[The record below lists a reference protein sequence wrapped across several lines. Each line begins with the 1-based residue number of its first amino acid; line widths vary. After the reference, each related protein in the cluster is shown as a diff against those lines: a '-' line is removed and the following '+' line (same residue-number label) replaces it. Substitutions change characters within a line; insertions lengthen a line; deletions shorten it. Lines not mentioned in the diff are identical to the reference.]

1 MEKPKDL
8 FELYSNQ
15 ILSLA
20 ADLPLLE
27 RLNTPDATISSQTKL
42 CGSIITI
49 DLNVNN
55 NIIMDYSHE
64 VKACALGQ
72 ASASILAK
80 DIVGKTGEQIISVRD
95 AVFQMLNG
103 SNYELDI
110 FPQYQILTPAS
121 EFKNR
126 HDSIMLSLDA
136 VVQAIKS
143 IRHNIKSN

>member
-8 FELYSNQ
+8 FELYSNK

-20 ADLPLLE
+20 ADIPLLD
-27 RLNTPDATISSQTKL
+27 RLNSPDATISNRTLL
-42 CGSIITI
+42 CGSVITI
-49 DLNVNN
+49 DLNMDN
-55 NIIMDYSHE
+55 NIISDYAHE

-80 DIVGKTGEQIISVRD
+80 DIVGKTGKQIINVRD

-103 SNYELDI
+103 SNYSLDI
-110 FPQYQILTPAS
+110 FPQYHVLTPAT

-126 HDSIMLSLDA
+126 HESIMLSLDA
-136 VVQAIKS
+136 VVQAIRKINPD
-143 IRHNIKSN
+143 IRR

>member
-1 MEKPKDL
+1 MENSKDL

-20 ADLPLLE
+20 ANIPLLE
-27 RLNTPDATISSQTKL
+27 RINSPDATISNRTKL

-49 DLNVNN
+49 DLNMTNN
-55 NIIMDYSHE
+55 VIHDYAHE

-72 ASASILAK
+72 ASASILANG
-80 DIVGKTGEQIISVRD
+80 IVGKTGEQIVDVRD
-95 AVFQMLNG
+95 AVFQMLNV
-103 SNYELDI
+103 SIYSLDI

-126 HDSIMLSLDA
+126 HESIMLSLNAA
-136 VVQAIKS
+136 VKAIRKIES
-143 IRHNIKSN
+143 DTKT

>member
-20 ADLPLLE
+20 AGIPLLE
-27 RLNTPDATISSQTKL
+27 RLNSPDATISNRTQL
-42 CGSIITI
+42 CGSVVTI
-49 DLNVNN
+49 DLNMDN
-55 NIIMDYSHE
+55 NIILDYAHE

-80 DIVGKTGEQIISVRD
+80 DIVGKTGIQIINVRD

-103 SNYELDI
+103 SSYSLDI
-110 FPQYQILTPAS
+110 FPQYQILTPAN

-126 HDSIMLSLDA
+126 HESIMLSLDA
-136 VVQAIKS
+136 VVQAIRQ
-143 IRHNIKSN
+143 INPDIKR

>member
-20 ADLPLLE
+20 ADIPLLE
-27 RLNTPDATISSQTKL
+27 RLNAPDATISNRTKL
-42 CGSIITI
+42 CGSVITI
-49 DLNVNN
+49 DLNMSN
-55 NIIMDYSHE
+55 NIIMGYAHE

-80 DIVGKTGEQIISVRD
+80 GIVGKTGKQIIKVRD
-95 AVFQMLNG
+95 AVFKMLNG
-103 SNYELDI
+103 SSYSLSI

-126 HDSIMLSLDA
+126 HESIMLSLDA
-136 VVQAIKS
+136 TVQAIRK
-143 IRHNIKSN
+143 INPDIKS

>member
-1 MEKPKDL
+1 MEKSKDL

-20 ADLPLLE
+20 ASIPLLD
-27 RLNTPDATISSQTKL
+27 RINSPDATISNRTKL

-49 DLNVNN
+49 DLNMSNN
-55 NIIMDYSHE
+55 VIQDYAHE

-72 ASASILAK
+72 ASASILANG
-80 DIVGKTGEQIISVRD
+80 IVGKTGEQIVNVRD
-95 AVFQMLNG
+95 AVFQLLNG
-103 SNYELDI
+103 SSYSLDI

-126 HDSIMLSLDA
+126 HESIMLSLNAA
-136 VVQAIKS
+136 VEAIRKIES
-143 IRHNIKSN
+143 DTKT

>member
-20 ADLPLLE
+20 ADIPLLE
-27 RLNTPDATISSQTKL
+27 RLNSPDATISNRTKL
-42 CGSIITI
+42 CGSVVTI
-49 DLNVNN
+49 DLTMNN
-55 NIIMDYSHE
+55 NVIMDYAHE

-80 DIVGKTGEQIISVRD
+80 DIIGKTGEQIIKVRG
-95 AVFQMLNG
+95 AVLQMLNG
-103 SNYELDI
+103 ANYSLEI
-110 FPQYQILTPAS
+110 FPQYQVLTPAS

-126 HDSIMLSLDA
+126 HESIMLALDA
-136 VVQAIKS
+136 TVQAI
-143 IRHNIKSN
+143 RQIKANFAK

>member
-15 ILSLA
+15 ILLLA
-20 ADLPLLE
+20 ADIPLLE
-27 RLNTPDATISSQTKL
+27 RLSAPHATITSRTKL
-42 CGSIITI
+42 CGSVITI
-49 DLNVNN
+49 DINMNN
-55 NIIMDYSHE
+55 NVIIDYAHQ

-80 DIVGKTGEQIISVRD
+80 GLVGKTGEQILKVRD
-95 AVFQMLNG
+95 AVFEMLNG
-103 SNYELDI
+103 SNYSLKI
-110 FPQYQILTPAS
+110 FPQYQVLTPAS

-136 VVQAIKS
+136 TVQAIKKIKPS
-143 IRHNIKSN
+143 IKK